1 MPSVNTVIFATR
13 KETTVCEA
21 WPWRVFFQKML
32 LFARGQPKGNWN
44 TKILPPSSVSS
55 QKSRI
60 VLLRTDR
67 VTNLD
72 RTATTKRRNGWFGTG
87 RSKEIARRVGVA
99 RGKAKHRG
107 ENGGGRGPKGRWNHG
122 RAPRAADHLSLSR
135 IFHRGSQ
142 GNCFLRFIVLFRL
155 TGAMISLLVLYS
167 SRQYRAIMAAY
178 LLPFF
183 SPFPSSSERNDPSTF
198 HPPPLFFLRIH
209 PSRFLLPVYRTYFFS
224 RERGREGGSLLSKAR
239 HLREKGGCSGWLGW

>member
-1 MPSVNTVIFATR
+1 MSFFRRCSFLREASQREIEIR
-13 KETTVCEA
+13 KSS
-21 WPWRVFFQKML
+21 PPPPFL
-32 LFARGQPKGNWN
+32 LKNLGSYFYAP
-44 TKILPPSSVSS
+44 IVSPIS
-55 QKSRI
+55 IEQRQQSGEI
-60 VLLRTDR
+60 VDLERAGRKKLL
-67 VTNLD
+67 
-72 RTATTKRRNGWFGTG
+72 
-87 RSKEIARRVGVA
+87 GVA

>member
-1 MPSVNTVIFATR
+1 MRSLAVA
-13 KETTVCEA
+13 C
-21 WPWRVFFQKML
+21 
-32 LFARGQPKGNWN
+32 LFSEDAPFCARPAKGKLKYEN
-44 TKILPPSSVSS
+44 PPP
-55 QKSRI
+55 
-60 VLLRTDR
+60 LLRFFSKIS
-67 VTNLD
+67 D
-72 RTATTKRRNGWFGTG
+72 RTFTRLAPIVSPISIEERQQSGEIVDLERAG
-87 RSKEIARRVGVA
+87 RKKLLGVA

-239 HLREKGGCSGWLGW
+239 HLREKGGCGGWLGW